1 MVDCPVCANGATD
14 VKFRVSASTAAQHFV
29 HRAANP
35 KVNAELASHI
45 SDLWS
50 GRDCEI
56 RICRECGFGFASPF
70 ISGDARFYNLA
81 YPSVSYPRMKW
92 EFARTIDA
100 VRASGLSSKTALEVG
115 AGYGFFLDQLCGA
128 GFSPANIVAIEYN
141 DGAIA
146 ELRGKGYAAIA
157 SDLRSEEFANQN
169 AAFDFIFMFQVV
181 EHMADLEAL
190 FERLSFLLRP
200 CGHVFIAVPNINRT
214 NYQEA
219 HGSLLDMPPN
229 HVSRWTGEAF
239 TKLSSRHGLRLAE
252 IEIEPFSFSVFLPMD
267 IRYSHLRR
275 AQELPASFSGVVRS
289 MRRGNARKFLEIT
302 AMLAMIPARLPHWLT
317 AYRQRE
323 KLGASLWVK
332 LQKI

>member
-1 MVDCPVCANGATD
+1 
-14 VKFRVSASTAAQHFV
+14 
-29 HRAANP
+29 
-35 KVNAELASHI
+35 
-45 SDLWS
+45 
-50 GRDCEI
+50 
-56 RICRECGFGFASPF
+56 
-70 ISGDARFYNLA
+70 
-81 YPSVSYPRMKW
+81 MKW

-100 VRASGLSSKTALEVG
+100 VRSPDLSSKTALEVG
-115 AGYGFFLDQLCGA
+115 AGYGFFLDQLCRA

-146 ELRGKGYAAIA
+146 ELRSRGYAAIA
-157 SDLRSEEFANQN
+157 SDLRSEDFANKR
-169 AAFDFIFMFQVV
+169 AEFDFIFMFQVV

-190 FERLSFLLRP
+190 FERLSVLLRP
-200 CGHVFIAVPNINRT
+200 GGQVFIAVPNINRT

-239 TKLSSRHGLRLAE
+239 AKISSRHGLRLVE

-275 AQELPASFSGVVRS
+275 AQELPASSSGLVRR
-289 MRRGNARKFLEIT
+289 MRRGNARKLLEI
-302 AMLAMIPARLPHWLT
+302 AVMLSSIPARLPHWLA

-323 KLGASLWVK
+323 KMGASLWVK